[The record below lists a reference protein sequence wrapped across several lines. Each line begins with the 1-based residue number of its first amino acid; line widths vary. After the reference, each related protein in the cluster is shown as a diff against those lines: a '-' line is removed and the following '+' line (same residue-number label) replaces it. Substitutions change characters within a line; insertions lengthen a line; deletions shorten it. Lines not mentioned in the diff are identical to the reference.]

1 MPFPP
6 TPSWKSSFKP
16 SRAIEM
22 PGSPYLDEPPKGL
35 LTWPKLLRTAGLP
48 AAVILGACAYH
59 GVLLEALVVIT
70 VSMLV
75 VNWMVR

>member
-1 MPFPP
+1 
-6 TPSWKSSFKP
+6 
-16 SRAIEM
+16 M

-35 LTWPKLLRTAGLP
+35 LTWPKLLRTVGLP
-48 AAVILGACAYH
+48 AAVVLGACAYH

-75 VNWMVR
+75 VNWMAR

>member
-1 MPFPP
+1 
-6 TPSWKSSFKP
+6 
-16 SRAIEM
+16 M

-35 LTWPKLLRTAGLP
+35 LTWPKLLRTVGLP

-75 VNWMVR
+75 VNWMAR

>member
-35 LTWPKLLRTAGLP
+35 LTWPKLLERSACPVRSSLLP
-48 AAVILGACAYH
+48 VRYH

-75 VNWMVR
+75 VNWMAR

>member
-1 MPFPP
+1 
-6 TPSWKSSFKP
+6 
-16 SRAIEM
+16 M

-35 LTWPKLLRTAGLP
+35 LTWPNLLRTAGLP

-70 VSMLV
+70 VTMLV

>member
-1 MPFPP
+1 
-6 TPSWKSSFKP
+6 
-16 SRAIEM
+16 M

-35 LTWPKLLRTAGLP
+35 LTWPKLLRTVGLP

-70 VSMLV
+70 VTMLV

>member
-1 MPFPP
+1 
-6 TPSWKSSFKP
+6 
-16 SRAIEM
+16 M

-35 LTWPKLLRTAGLP
+35 LTWPKLLRTVGLP

-70 VSMLV
+70 VTMLV
-75 VNWMVR
+75 ANWMVR

>member
-1 MPFPP
+1 
-6 TPSWKSSFKP
+6 
-16 SRAIEM
+16 M

-35 LTWPKLLRTAGLP
+35 LTWPKLLRTVGLP

>member
-1 MPFPP
+1 
-6 TPSWKSSFKP
+6 
-16 SRAIEM
+16 M

-35 LTWPKLLRTAGLP
+35 LTWPKLLRTVGLP
-48 AAVILGACAYH
+48 AAVVLGACAYH
-59 GVLLEALVVIT
+59 GVLLEVLVVIT

>member
-1 MPFPP
+1 
-6 TPSWKSSFKP
+6 
-16 SRAIEM
+16 M

-35 LTWPKLLRTAGLP
+35 LTWPKLLRTVGLP
-48 AAVILGACAYH
+48 AAVVLGACAYH

>member
-1 MPFPP
+1 
-6 TPSWKSSFKP
+6 
-16 SRAIEM
+16 M

-35 LTWPKLLRTAGLP
+35 LTWPKLLRTVGLP

-75 VNWMVR
+75 VNRMAR